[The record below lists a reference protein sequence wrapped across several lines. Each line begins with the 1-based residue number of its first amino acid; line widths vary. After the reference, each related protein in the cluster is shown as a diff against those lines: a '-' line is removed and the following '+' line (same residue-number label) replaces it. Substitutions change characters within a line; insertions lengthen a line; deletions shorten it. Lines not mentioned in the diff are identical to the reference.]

1 MSSPSSKSKSKQSS
15 SSSHAHPPL
24 LTAPPKA
31 SGTSSTTGVSLS
43 LPLLEGLCRR
53 PATGRGVVQ
62 KALAK
67 WQAAQKIAH
76 WVATKYWQQQQKNK
90 KKKQFSLRQSSIP
103 YRQCLPPQQHWLWDA
118 MRSASRSERHV
129 AARLLLQGGCPCGN
143 CCRTTTAA
151 ASSVQEEEHDQWQM
165 QHVLVS
171 LWNAYVLPAATVGSN
186 NFAVATL
193 PSSSIPM
200 EWMALLK
207 HVVLGK
213 MVTEERILA
222 FCLGG
227 IPWMTQSIWQL
238 VTALSGATDRHSHAA
253 GTHLQALVG
262 LVELLY
268 SLLLVVFVEQPEPA
282 AAAAATSDTPGSPTA
297 STPSSSRRRGRAAAS
312 PAMASLPPDVKN
324 SESSETPA
332 ASSITK
338 RLASRRRIL
347 KRLFWQSIMETTDA
361 TTAAAAPFPKQHTH
375 PHHQLA
381 TQNPLSP
388 LACLTGA
395 FHVWKT
401 NADWPFPGPTA
412 DACLTM
418 LRQLVDPNAT
428 AKAVSLAGIPAPASG
443 TTASP
448 PGSGV
453 KRPGEAPNSTSS
465 RQKRR
470 KRTRSSSA
478 TSASQ
483 QQQQQQA
490 SGGFSFRSSEA
501 ASNVNPAAGERRMG
515 GENAESAIPR
525 LLSSVLGS
533 GSSTN
538 NNRIDLHLAAGDDD
552 DEEMDEVVMDIADED
567 DDDDDIDSDGD
578 DVEVIM
584 EHHDVGNEEVAVAP
598 EDDEDIDS
606 EDENDEEG
614 KAWI

>member
-1 MSSPSSKSKSKQSS
+1 MLS
-15 SSSHAHPPL
+15 
-24 LTAPPKA
+24 APPKPPGA
-31 SGTSSTTGVSLS
+31 SGTTGASLS

-53 PATGRGVVQ
+53 PATARSIVQ
-62 KALAK
+62 KALTK

-76 WVATKYWQQQQKNK
+76 WVATKYWQQQKKKK
-90 KKKQFSLRQSSIP
+90 KKKQPSSALVLLPSSIP

-129 AARLLLQGGCPCGN
+129 AAQLLLQGGCPCGS
-143 CCRTTTAA
+143 CRTTTAA
-151 ASSVQEEEHDQWQM
+151 ASSSAQEEHDQWQL
-165 QHVLVS
+165 QHVLVA
-171 LWNAYVLPAATVGSN
+171 LWNAHVLPSPAASTVISN
-186 NFAVATL
+186 YSVAVATL
-193 PSSSIPM
+193 PSSNIPV

-222 FCLGG
+222 FCVGG

-238 VTALSGATDRHSHAA
+238 VTALSATDRNSHAA
-253 GTHLQALVG
+253 GTQMQALLG

-282 AAAAATSDTPGSPTA
+282 ATAAATATDTPGSPAAT
-297 STPSSSRRRGRAAAS
+297 TPSSSRRRGRATAS
-312 PAMASLPPDVKN
+312 PATSTSPPDAKT
-324 SESSETPA
+324 SESSETSA
-332 ASSITK
+332 ASITK

-347 KRLFWQSIMETTDA
+347 KRLFWKSMTETTDA
-361 TTAAAAPFPKQHTH
+361 TTTATASVAKQHHTH
-375 PHHQLA
+375 PHHQLP

-401 NADWPFPGPTA
+401 NTDWPFPGPTA

-428 AKAVSLAGIPAPASG
+428 AKAVNLAGIAAPASG

-470 KRTRSSSA
+470 KRTRSSSSA
-478 TSASQ
+478 TSASQQ

-490 SGGFSFRSSEA
+490 SGGFSFRSSAA
-501 ASNVNPAAGERRMG
+501 ASNAQPAVGERRRTSG
-515 GENAESAIPR
+515 DNAERAIPR
-525 LLSSVLGS
+525 LLSSVLGD
-533 GSSTN
+533 GSNTN
-538 NNRIDLHLAAGDDD
+538 NNQHAGGDEDE
-552 DEEMDEVVMDIADED
+552 DEELDDVFMEIADED
-567 DDDDDIDSDGD
+567 DDDDEIDSDGD
-578 DVEVIM
+578 GVEVIM
-584 EHHDVGNEEVAVAP
+584 EHHDVGNEEAAVAP
-598 EDDEDIDS
+598 EDDEEIDS

-614 KAWI
+614 MS